1 MIGGG
6 TWEGAHARH
15 ETTGVR
21 QPVRR
26 RGRVVGCLAR
36 NQANGCGACVLL
48 ANLPE
53 NDAGDRQRMATAS
66 VTEIGVARCDNLPHP
81 KLDILLRS
89 T

>member
-1 MIGGG
+1 MPGM
-6 TWEGAHARH
+6 
-15 ETTGVR
+15 
-21 QPVRR
+21 RR
-26 RGRVVGCLAR
+26 REFVSLFGGAAAWSVASRA
-36 NQANGCGACVLL
+36 QPDGCGACVLL